1 VGGEFESKQRVVV
14 GANVPRSWL
23 TSRGLVTREAHPRD
37 RRARIVRLTAAGKE
51 QAAKTFAG
59 HKAAMDLA
67 ASGLSKTERATLIEL
82 LKKLGTSAGAQ

>member
-1 VGGEFESKQRVVV
+1 MESKQRVVV

-59 HKAAMDLA
+59 HKADYC
-67 ASGLSKTERATLIEL
+67 SGLKTHSHPHNPDPAPDSFR
-82 LKKLGTSAGAQ
+82 